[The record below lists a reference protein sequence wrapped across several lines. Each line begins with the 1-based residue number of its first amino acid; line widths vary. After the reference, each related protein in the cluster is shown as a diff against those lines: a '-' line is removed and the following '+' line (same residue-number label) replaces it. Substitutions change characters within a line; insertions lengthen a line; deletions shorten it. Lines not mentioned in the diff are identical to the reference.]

1 MKDDRQ
7 QTTDNIRRITNEG
20 NAVVYGRWSIVT
32 ILAHF
37 FSYIFHPLFIPLYAI
52 SFLIFFHPSYFAG
65 FTAYEKY
72 RVLLTTLLNTVFFP
86 AFAVLL
92 MKGLGFIKSIFL
104 YTPQDRIG
112 PYLSSMIFYFW
123 AAWVFFKMD
132 PQLALILPSFMT
144 GVFLTTVVGL
154 LSNIY
159 FKISMH
165 AMGMGGLLGLFLI
178 IMIYNTMLMTW
189 PLCIAVLIT
198 GLVCT
203 SRLIVSNH
211 TQKEIYWGLFFGIVC
226 QLAAAVFIL

>member
-1 MKDDRQ
+1 MSSQLNVNSIKA
-7 QTTDNIRRITNEG
+7 IEAPATNANKFSLVEKFFG
-20 NAVVYGRWSIVT
+20 H
-32 ILAHF
+32 L
-37 FSYIFHPLFIPLYAI
+37 FSYVFHPLFIPLYVVW
-52 SFLIFFHPSYFAG
+52 FLIFIHPSYFAG
-65 FTAYEKY
+65 YSPYEKY
-72 RVLLTTLLNTVFFP
+72 SIVFSTILNTIFFP
-86 AFAVLL
+86 AFAILL

-104 YTPQDRIG
+104 QKPQDRIG

-132 PQLALILPSFMT
+132 PKPALILPSFMV

-165 AMGMGGLLGLFLI
+165 TMAMGGLLGIFLI
-178 IMIYNTMLMTW
+178 IMINNTMLMTW
-189 PLCIAVLIT
+189 PLCIVLLIA

-211 TQKEIYWGLFFGIVC
+211 TQPEIYWGLFFGLLCQIV
-226 QLAAAVFIL
+226 AAIFIL